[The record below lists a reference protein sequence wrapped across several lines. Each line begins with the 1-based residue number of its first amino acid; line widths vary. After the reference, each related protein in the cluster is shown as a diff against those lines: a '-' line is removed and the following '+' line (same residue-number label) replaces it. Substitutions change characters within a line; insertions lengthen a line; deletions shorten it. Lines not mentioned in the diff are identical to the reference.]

1 MCDDDNCLTLH
12 QLFKGFLNQEFI
24 LRVAERRCLIQ
35 HDDRRVFDN
44 GPRNGNSL
52 ALAAR
57 EMDAFGADHRVI
69 PVGQF
74 GDKLVALSRFRRRNH
89 LFLTGR
95 RVAHTDIIQNALL
108 EQENILEHKAD
119 MVHQVI
125 LRHIA
130 HIYAADG
137 NAAGRY
143 IPKPGN
149 QIGNRTLATAGRPN
163 NGRDLTLLC
172 NKRNILQRLFVCIS
186 RVGKADILES
196 NIIIGGFLGMAR
208 FWHFRN
214 I

>member
-12 QLFKGFLNQEFI
+12 QLFKSFLDQVFI

-35 HDDRRVFDN
+35 HDDGRVLDN

-57 EMDAFGADHRVI
+57 EMDAFGADHRMI

-74 GDKLVALSRFRRRNH
+74 GDELVALRRFRRRNH

-95 RVAHTDIIQNALL
+95 RIAHTDIIQDALL

-119 MVHQVI
+119 MAHQVI

-143 IPKPGN
+143 VPKPRN
-149 QIGNRTLATAGRPN
+149 QIGNRTLAAAGRADN
-163 NGRDLTLLC
+163 SCDLS
-172 NKRNILQRLFVCIS
+172 LFC
-186 RVGKADILES
+186 
-196 NIIIGGFLGMAR
+196 
-208 FWHFRN
+208 
-214 I
+214 